1 MPLLMVSAFELTW
14 WIPISDVTRLRVGR
28 LLKAHGLKGAIKLEL
43 YTDSPNERFVPG
55 AVFELQVPEDSP
67 WFGKTVTV
75 SELRWYNSSPI
86 LFLEGIE
93 DRDAAESLIRA
104 ILVIDKPLDELPTEP
119 DAWYDHQL
127 VGLQV
132 KLEDEFVGEVIRV
145 EHLPAQD
152 LLIVKTENGE
162 VMVPF
167 VKALVPE
174 VNATEGYLLVT
185 PPQGLFIEEENE
197 V

>member
-1 MPLLMVSAFELTW
+1 M
-14 WIPISDVTRLRVGR
+14 GR

-43 YTDSPNERFVPG
+43 YTDSPNERFIPG
-55 AVFELQVPEDSP
+55 AEFELQVPEDSA
-67 WFGKTVTV
+67 WSGKTVKV
-75 SELRWYNSSPI
+75 LELRWYNSSPI

-93 DRDAAESLIRA
+93 DRESAESLIKA
-104 ILVIDKPLDELPTEP
+104 ILVIDKPLDELPQEP

-127 VGLQV
+127 IGLKV
-132 KLEDEFVGEVIRV
+132 KLDDEFVGEIIRV

-152 LLIVKTENGE
+152 LLIVKTENDE

-174 VNATEGYLLVT
+174 VNADAGYLVVT
-185 PPQGLFIEEENE
+185 PPQGLFVEEVESADE